1 MKWTFEQ
8 KLAWAKAYIA
18 GESVPIPIGFPGSME
33 KWHRRV
39 RGWVHVLSEYGE
51 EGLNPSGRHRSFSPE
66 FKLAAVTRV
75 LSGESAQAVAYSLGM
90 SKCSLVTGWARAYR
104 EKGFEGLQS
113 RPKGRRRSH
122 AEEEDQIPGVPRA
135 GEAQAGELHADPRER
150 LLKKLE
156 GLGGIGGAK
165 PRQRYEA
172 ILQTKGEFE
181 EAGLSELLSVAGL
194 PKSTYF
200 YEAKRRDFDA
210 KNAGLIGE
218 IERIF
223 ASSRGRYGVRR
234 VAAELRSLG
243 FAVNHKKVQ
252 RLMRKAGLS
261 ARRKTVH
268 YNSYKGSVGKVADD
282 LIIAEYVRRDGQI
295 HHKSDFSCTGPNQKW
310 TTDVS
315 QFTFPWGKC
324 YLSPIKDM
332 YDGRIVAYDLSLRA
346 DMSQAKRMLD
356 RAFSLG
362 YDLRG
367 LIFHSDQ
374 GWQYQQAWY
383 VEQLKERGILQSMSR
398 KGNCLDN
405 CIMESFF
412 GTMKNEMFYGH
423 ESEYADFESFKRAVG
438 EYIAWYNWARI
449 RYQKGMK
456 KWMPPQAC
464 FEASFGGHPCGASL

>member
-8 KLAWAKAYIA
+8 KLAWVKAYLA
-18 GESVPIPIGFPGSME
+18 REFVPIPEGFPGPL
-33 KWHRRV
+33 KRWH
-39 RGWVHVLSEYGE
+39 GMINAWAHAYLECGE
-51 EGLNPSGRHRSFSPE
+51 EGLNPSRHARSFSPE
-66 FKLAAVTRV
+66 AKLAAVKRV
-75 LSGESAQAVAYSLGM
+75 LSGESACAVAYSLGM
-90 SKCSLVTGWARAYR
+90 PNDTNVLAWVRAYR
-104 EKGFEGLQS
+104 EEGVHGLES
-113 RPKGRRRSH
+113 KPKGRRRSH
-122 AEEEDQIPGVPRA
+122 AKEEAQIPGVHRA

-172 ILQTKGEFE
+172 ILQTKREFGE
-181 EAGLSELLSVAGL
+181 ARLSELLSVAGL

-218 IERIF
+218 IGRVF
-223 ASSRGRYGVRR
+223 ASARGRYGVRR
-234 VAAELRSLG
+234 VTAELRSLG
-243 FAVNHKKVQ
+243 FVANHKKVQ

-261 ARRKTVH
+261 AKRKAIR

-315 QFTFPWGKC
+315 QFAFPWGKC

-332 YDGRIVAYDLSLRA
+332 YDGRIVAYDLSLHA

-362 YDLRG
+362 YDLDG

-374 GWQYQQAWY
+374 GWQYQQGWY
-383 VEQLKERGILQSMSR
+383 VEQLKSRGILQSMSR

-412 GTMKNEMFYGH
+412 GTMKNEMLYGH
-423 ESEYADFESFKRAVG
+423 ESEYGSFESFAKAVG
-438 EYIAWYNWARI
+438 EYIAWYNGTRI

-456 KWMPPQAC
+456 KWMSPQAC
-464 FEASFGGHPCGASL
+464 FEASFGGHPFRASL

>member
-8 KLAWAKAYIA
+8 KLAWVKAYLA
-18 GESVPIPIGFPGSME
+18 REFVPIPEGFPGTL
-33 KWHRRV
+33 KRWH
-39 RGWVHVLSEYGE
+39 GKINAWAHAYLECGE
-51 EGLNPSGRHRSFSPE
+51 EGLNPSGRHRSFPPE
-66 FKLAAVTRV
+66 FKLAAVMRV

-90 SKCSLVTGWARAYR
+90 PNCTLVTGWLRAYR
-104 EKGFEGLQS
+104 EKGVDGLES
-113 RPKGRRRSH
+113 RPKGRKRH
-122 AEEEDQIPGVPRA
+122 AEEEAQIPGAGRA

-156 GLGGIGGAK
+156 GLGGVGGAK
-165 PRQRYEA
+165 PRRKYEA
-172 ILQTKGEFE
+172 ILQTKE
-181 EAGLSELLSVAGL
+181 ELPEARLTDLLSVAGL

-200 YEAKRRDFDA
+200 YEAGRRDFDA
-210 KNAGLIGE
+210 KNADLIKR
-218 IERIF
+218 IEGIF
-223 ASSRGRYGVRR
+223 ASSKGRYGVRR
-234 VAAELRSLG
+234 VTAELCSAG
-243 FAVNHKKVQ
+243 IAANHKKVQ
-252 RLMRKAGLS
+252 RLMAKLGLS
-261 ARRKTVH
+261 AKRKTVH
-268 YNSYKGSVGKVADD
+268 YNSYRGNVGKVADD
-282 LIIAEYVRRDGQI
+282 LIITEYVRKDGQI
-295 HHKSDFSCTGPNQKW
+295 HHKSDSSCPGPNRKW

-315 QFTFPWGKC
+315 QFAFPWGKC

-346 DMSQAKRMLD
+346 DMSQAKRMLE

-374 GWQYQQAWY
+374 GWQYQQTWY
-383 VEQLKERGILQSMSR
+383 VKQLKDKGILQSMSR

-423 ESEYADFESFKRAVG
+423 ESEYGSFESFKKAVD
-438 EYIAWYNWARI
+438 EYIAWYNVTRI
-449 RYQKGMK
+449 RYQKGME

-464 FEASFGGHPCGASL
+464 FEARSGGHPCRASL

>member
-8 KLAWAKAYIA
+8 KLAWAKAYMA
-18 GESVPIPIGFPGSME
+18 GEFVPIPVGFPGTL
-33 KWHRRV
+33 KGWHGKVNR
-39 RGWVHVLSEYGE
+39 WVHVLLEYGE
-51 EGLNPSGRHRSFSPE
+51 EGLNPSRHTRSFSPE
-66 FKLAAVTRV
+66 LKLKAVMRV
-75 LSGESAQAVAYSLGM
+75 LSGESARAVAYSLGM
-90 SKCSLVTGWARAYR
+90 PCNASVLSWVRAYR
-104 EKGFEGLQS
+104 EKGVDGLKS
-113 RPKGRRRSH
+113 RPKGRKKH
-122 AEEEDQIPGVPRA
+122 AQEESEVPGAGRT

-165 PRQRYEA
+165 PRQKYEA
-172 ILQTKGEFE
+172 ILQTKREFE
-181 EAGLSELLSVAGL
+181 EARLSELLSVAEL

-200 YEAKRRDFDA
+200 YEARRRDFDA
-210 KNAGLIGE
+210 KNADLIKR
-218 IERIF
+218 IEGIF
-223 ASSRGRYGVRR
+223 ASSKGRYGVRR
-234 VAAELRSLG
+234 VTAELCSAG
-243 FAVNHKKVQ
+243 IAANHKKVQ
-252 RLMRKAGLS
+252 RLMAKLGLS
-261 ARRKTVH
+261 AKRKSVH
-268 YNSYKGSVGKVADD
+268 YNSYRGSVGKVADD
-282 LIIAEYVRRDGQI
+282 LIIMEYVRKDGQI
-295 HHKSDFSCTGPNQKW
+295 HHKSDFSCSGPNQKW

-332 YDGRIVAYDLSLRA
+332 YDGRIVAYDLSLHA

-362 YDLRG
+362 YDLNG
-367 LIFHSDQ
+367 LVFHSDQ

-383 VEQLKERGILQSMSR
+383 VEQLKGRGILQSMSR

-423 ESEYADFESFKRAVG
+423 ESEYGSFESFRKAVD
-438 EYIAWYNWARI
+438 EYIAWYNRTRI

-464 FEASFGGHPCGASL
+464 FEARSGGHPCRASL

>member
-1 MKWTFEQ
+1 MKWTFKQ
-8 KLAWAKAYIA
+8 KLAWVKAYLA
-18 GESVPIPIGFPGSME
+18 REFVPIPKGFSGTL
-33 KWHRRV
+33 KGWHRRV
-39 RGWVHVLSEYGE
+39 NAWAHAYLECGE
-51 EGLNPSGRHRSFSPE
+51 EGLNPSGRHRSFPPK
-66 FKLAAVTRV
+66 FKLAAVMRV

-90 SKCSLVTGWARAYR
+90 PNNMCVLTWVRAYR
-104 EKGFEGLQS
+104 EKGVDGLQS

-122 AEEEDQIPGVPRA
+122 AEEEDQREGADRGAGA
-135 GEAQAGELHADPRER
+135 GEPHADPRER

-165 PRQRYEA
+165 PRQKYEA
-172 ILQTKGEFE
+172 ILQTKGEFPK
-181 EAGLSELLSVAGL
+181 ARLSELLSVAEL

-210 KNAGLIGE
+210 KNADLIEE
-218 IERIF
+218 IEKVF

-243 FAVNHKKVQ
+243 VAVNHKKVQ
-252 RLMRKAGLS
+252 RLMAKIGLS
-261 ARRKTVH
+261 AKRKTVH
-268 YNSYKGSVGKVADD
+268 YNSYKGDVGKVADD
-282 LIIAEYVRRDGQI
+282 LIIVEYVRKDGQV

-315 QFTFPWGKC
+315 QFAFPWGKC

-332 YDGRIVAYDLSLRA
+332 YDGRIVSYDLSLRA
-346 DMSQAKRMLD
+346 DLPQAKRMLD

-362 YDLRG
+362 YDLNG

-374 GWQYQQAWY
+374 GWQYQHGWY
-383 VEQLKERGILQSMSR
+383 VEQLKGRGILQSMSR

-412 GTMKNEMFYGH
+412 ATMKNEMFYGH
-423 ESEYADFESFKRAVG
+423 ESEFESFDSFRHAVD
-438 EYIAWYNWARI
+438 EYIAWYNGARI
-449 RYQKGMK
+449 RYQKSMK
-456 KWMPPQAC
+456 KWMPPLAC

>member
-8 KLAWAKAYIA
+8 KLAWAKAYIV
-18 GESVPIPIGFPGSME
+18 GESVPIPIGFSGSME
-33 KWHRRV
+33 KWHGRV
-39 RGWVHVLSEYGE
+39 REWARVLSKYGE
-51 EGLNPSGRHRSFSPE
+51 EGLNPSRHTRSFSPE
-66 FKLAAVTRV
+66 FKLATVMRV
-75 LSGESAQAVAYSLGM
+75 LSGESARAVAHSIGM
-90 SKCSLVTGWARAYR
+90 PNNTSVLAWVRAYR
-104 EKGFEGLQS
+104 ENGVEGLQS

-122 AEEEDQIPGVPRA
+122 AEEEDQRA
-135 GEAQAGELHADPRER
+135 GADRGAGAGELHADPRER

-156 GLGGIGGAK
+156 GLGGVGGAK

-172 ILQTKGEFE
+172 ILQTKGEFG
-181 EAGLSELLSVAGL
+181 EARLSELLSVAGL

-210 KNAGLIGE
+210 KNADLIETIKG
-218 IERIF
+218 IF
-223 ASSRGRYGVRR
+223 ASARSRYGVRR

-261 ARRKTVH
+261 AKRKTVH

-282 LIIAEYVRRDGQI
+282 LIIAEYVRKDGQV

-332 YDGRIVAYDLSLRA
+332 YDGRIVSYDLSLRA

-356 RAFSLG
+356 GAFSLG
-362 YDLRG
+362 YDLNG

-374 GWQYQQAWY
+374 GWQYQQGWY
-383 VEQLKERGILQSMSR
+383 VEQLRGRGILQSMSR

-423 ESEYADFESFKRAVG
+423 ESEYADFESFSKAVD
-438 EYIAWYNWARI
+438 EYIAWYNGARI

-456 KWMPPQAC
+456 KWMPPLAC

>member
-18 GESVPIPIGFPGSME
+18 GEFVPIPIGFPGPME

-39 RGWVHVLSEYGE
+39 REWVHVLLEYGE
-51 EGLNPSGRHRSFSPE
+51 EGLNPSGRHRSFPPE
-66 FKLAAVTRV
+66 LKLTAVKRV
-75 LSGESAQAVAYSLGM
+75 ISGESARAVAYSLGM
-90 SKCSLVTGWARAYR
+90 PNHGRVAAWVRAYR
-104 EKGFEGLQS
+104 EKGYEGLQS

-122 AEEEDQIPGVPRA
+122 AEEEDQRA
-135 GEAQAGELHADPRER
+135 GADRGAGAGELPADPRER

-156 GLGGIGGAK
+156 GLGGVGGAK

-172 ILQTKGEFE
+172 VLQTKREFE
-181 EAGLSELLSVAGL
+181 EAKLIDLLSVAGL
-194 PKSTYF
+194 SKSTYF
-200 YEAKRRDFDA
+200 YEATRRDFDA
-210 KNAGLIGE
+210 KNAGLIE
-218 IERIF
+218 AIKERF
-223 ASSRGRYGVRR
+223 GAAKGRYGVRR

-261 ARRKTVH
+261 ARRKAIH
-268 YNSYKGSVGKVADD
+268 YNSYRGTGGKVADD
-282 LIIAEYVRRDGQI
+282 LIIAEYVRKDGRV
-295 HHKSDFSCTGPNQKW
+295 HHKSDFSCDGPNRKW

-315 QFTFPWGKC
+315 QFSFPWGKC

-332 YDGRIVAYDLSLRA
+332 FDGRIVAYDLSLRA

-374 GWQYQQAWY
+374 GWQYQQTWY
-383 VEQLKERGILQSMSR
+383 VEQLRCRGILQSMSR

-423 ESEYADFESFKRAVG
+423 ESEYADFESFAKSVG
-438 EYIAWYNWARI
+438 EYIAWYNGARI

-456 KWMPPQAC
+456 KWMPPLAC

>member
-18 GESVPIPIGFPGSME
+18 GELVPIPIGFSGSMR
-33 KWHRRV
+33 KWHKRIRD
-39 RGWVHVLSEYGE
+39 WAHVLSEYGE
-51 EGLNPSGRHRSFSPE
+51 DGLNPFRRHRSFSPE
-66 FKLAAVTRV
+66 SKLEAVMRV
-75 LSGESAQAVAYSLGM
+75 LSGESSRSVAYSIGM
-90 SKCSLVTGWARAYR
+90 PSNMCVLTWVRAYR
-104 EKGFEGLQS
+104 EKGVEGLQS
-113 RPKGRRRSH
+113 RPKGRKRH
-122 AEEEDQIPGVPRA
+122 AEEEAQIPGVPRV

-172 ILQTKGEFE
+172 ILQTKREFGE
-181 EAGLSELLSVAGL
+181 ARLSELLSVAGL
-194 PKSTYF
+194 SKSTYF

-210 KNAGLIGE
+210 KNAGLIEE
-218 IERIF
+218 IGRVF
-223 ASSRGRYGVRR
+223 ARSRGRYGVRR

-261 ARRKTVH
+261 AKRKAVH
-268 YNSYKGSVGKVADD
+268 YNSYRGSVGKVADD
-282 LIIAEYVRRDGQI
+282 LIIAEYVRKDGQV
-295 HHKSDFSCTGPNQKW
+295 HHKSDFSCTGPNRKW

-346 DMSQAKRMLD
+346 DMSQAGRMLE

-362 YDLRG
+362 YDLNG

-374 GWQYQQAWY
+374 GWQYQQDWW
-383 VEQLKERGILQSMSR
+383 VRSLRERGILQSMSR

-412 GTMKNEMFYGH
+412 ATMKNEMLYGH
-423 ESEYADFESFKRAVG
+423 ESEYADFESFKKAVD
-438 EYIAWYNWARI
+438 EYIAWYNGTRI
-449 RYQKGMK
+449 RYQKSMK

>member
-8 KLAWAKAYIA
+8 KLSWAKAYMD
-18 GESVPIPIGFPGSME
+18 GEFVPVPEGFPRSMGR
-33 KWHRRV
+33 WHDKVREWARV
-39 RGWVHVLSEYGE
+39 LLEYGE
-51 EGLNPSGRHRSFSPE
+51 EGLNPSRQKRSFPPE
-66 FKLAAVTRV
+66 AKLAAVKRV
-75 LSGESAQAVAYSLGM
+75 LAGEAACAVARSLGM
-90 SKCSLVTGWARAYR
+90 PCPSSVLAWVRAYR
-104 EKGFEGLQS
+104 EKGVDGLES
-113 RPKGRRRSH
+113 RPKGRKKH
-122 AEEEDQIPGVPRA
+122 AQEEAQIPGA
-135 GEAQAGELHADPRER
+135 GRIEEAQAGELHADPRER

-156 GLGGIGGAK
+156 GLGGAGGAK
-165 PRQRYEA
+165 PRQKYEA
-172 ILQTKGEFE
+172 ILQTKKEFGE
-181 EAGLSELLSVAGL
+181 ARLSELLSVAGL

-200 YEAKRRDFDA
+200 YEAGRRDFDA
-210 KNAGLIGE
+210 KNSGLIGE
-218 IERIF
+218 IKEAF
-223 ASSRGRYGVRR
+223 DSSKGRYGVRR
-234 VAAELRSLG
+234 VTAELRSLG

-261 ARRKTVH
+261 AKRKTVH
-268 YNSYKGSVGKVADD
+268 YSSYRGAVGKVADD
-282 LIIAEYVRRDGQI
+282 LIIAEYVRKDGQV

-315 QFTFPWGKC
+315 QFAFPWGKC

-346 DMSQAKRMLD
+346 DMSQAKRMLE

-362 YDLRG
+362 YDLGG

-374 GWQYQQAWY
+374 GWQYQQSWY
-383 VEQLKERGILQSMSR
+383 VEQLKERGVLQSMSR

-412 GTMKNEMFYGH
+412 ATMKNEMYHGH
-423 ESEYADFESFKRAVG
+423 EAEYGSFAAFAKAVG
-438 EYIAWYNWARI
+438 EYIAWYNGTRI

-456 KWMPPQAC
+456 KWMTPLAC

>member
-18 GESVPIPIGFPGSME
+18 GEFIPIPYGFQGSLRRWHNKVME
-33 KWHRRV
+33 
-39 RGWVHVLSEYGE
+39 WVHVLLEYGE
-51 EGLNPSGRHRSFSPE
+51 EGLNPSRGKRVFPPE
-66 FKLAAVTRV
+66 FKLKAVMRV
-75 LSGESAQAVAYSLGM
+75 LSGESSRSVAYSIGM
-90 SKCSLVTGWARAYR
+90 PSNTIVLAWVRAYR
-104 EKGFEGLQS
+104 EKGVDGLKS
-113 RPKGRRRSH
+113 RPKGRKKH
-122 AEEEDQIPGVPRA
+122 AQEEAQIPGAGRI

-156 GLGGIGGAK
+156 GLGGAGGAK

-172 ILQTKGEFE
+172 ILQTKKEFP
-181 EAGLSELLSVAGL
+181 EARLSELLSVAGL
-194 PKSTYF
+194 SKSTYF
-200 YEAKRRDFDA
+200 YEAGRRDFDA
-210 KNAGLIGE
+210 KNADLIEE
-218 IERIF
+218 IRRIF
-223 ASSRGRYGVRR
+223 ASSKGRYGVRR
-234 VAAELRSLG
+234 VAAGLRSLG

-261 ARRKTVH
+261 AKRKTIH
-268 YNSYKGSVGKVADD
+268 YNSYRGSVGKVADD
-282 LIIAEYVRRDGQI
+282 LIIMEYVRKDGQV

-346 DMSQAKRMLD
+346 DMSQAKRMLEK
-356 RAFSLG
+356 AFSLG
-362 YDLRG
+362 YGLSG

-374 GWQYQQAWY
+374 GWQYQQSWY

-412 GTMKNEMFYGH
+412 GTMKNEMLYGH
-423 ESEYADFESFKRAVG
+423 ESEYADFEAFAKAVD
-438 EYIAWYNWARI
+438 EYIAWYNGTRI
-449 RYQKGMK
+449 RYQKSMK

-464 FEASFGGHPCGASL
+464 FEASFGGHPLGASL

>member
-8 KLAWAKAYIA
+8 KLSWAKAYMD
-18 GESVPIPIGFPGSME
+18 GEFVPVPEGFSRSMGR
-33 KWHRRV
+33 WHDKVREWARV
-39 RGWVHVLSEYGE
+39 LLEYGE
-51 EGLNPSGRHRSFSPE
+51 EGLNPSRQKRSFPPE
-66 FKLAAVTRV
+66 AKLAAVKRV
-75 LSGESAQAVAYSLGM
+75 LAGEAACAVARSLGM
-90 SKCSLVTGWARAYR
+90 PCPSSVLAWVRAYR
-104 EKGFEGLQS
+104 EKGVDGLQS

-122 AEEEDQIPGVPRA
+122 AEEEDRRA
-135 GEAQAGELHADPRER
+135 GADRGAGAGELPADPRER

-165 PRQRYEA
+165 PRRKYEA
-172 ILQTKGEFE
+172 ILQTREEFP
-181 EAGLSELLSVAGL
+181 EAGLSELLSVAEL

-210 KNAGLIGE
+210 KNADLIRE
-218 IERIF
+218 IEKAF

-234 VAAELRSLG
+234 IAAELRSLG
-243 FAVNHKKVQ
+243 VAVNHKKVQ
-252 RLMRKAGLS
+252 RLMAKLGLS
-261 ARRKTVH
+261 AKRKAVH
-268 YNSYKGSVGKVADD
+268 YNSYKGDVGKVADD
-282 LIIAEYVRRDGQI
+282 LIIAEYVRKDGQV
-295 HHKSDFSCTGPNQKW
+295 HHKSDFSCDGPNRKW

-315 QFTFPWGKC
+315 QFSFPWGKC

-332 YDGRIVAYDLSLRA
+332 HGGRIVAYDLSQRA

-356 RAFSLG
+356 GAFSLG
-362 YDLRG
+362 YDLSG

-374 GWQYQQAWY
+374 GRQCQHGWY
-383 VEQLKERGILQSMSR
+383 VEQLKGRGILQSMSR

-412 GTMKNEMFYGH
+412 ATMKNEMYYGH
-423 ESEYADFESFKRAVG
+423 EAEYGSFEAFAKAVG
-438 EYIAWYNWARI
+438 EYIAWYNGTRI

-456 KWMPPQAC
+456 KWMTPLAC

>member
-18 GESVPIPIGFPGSME
+18 GEFVPIPIGFSGSME
-33 KWHRRV
+33 RWHRRV
-39 RGWVHVLSEYGE
+39 REWVHVLSEYGE
-51 EGLNPSGRHRSFSPE
+51 EGLNPTCKHRSFSPE
-66 FKLAAVTRV
+66 LKLMAVKRV
-75 LSGESAQAVAYSLGM
+75 ISGESARAVAYSLGM
-90 SKCSLVTGWARAYR
+90 PGHGSVIAWVRAYR
-104 EKGFEGLQS
+104 EKGVEGLQS

-122 AEEEDQIPGVPRA
+122 AEEEDQRA
-135 GEAQAGELHADPRER
+135 GADRGAGAGEPHADPRER
-150 LLKKLE
+150 ILKKLE

-172 ILQTKGEFE
+172 ILQTKREFE
-181 EAGLSELLSVAGL
+181 EAGLSELLPVASL

-223 ASSRGRYGVRR
+223 DSSKGRYGVRR
-234 VAAELRSLG
+234 VTAELRSIG
-243 FAVNHKKVQ
+243 IVANHKKVQ

-261 ARRKTVH
+261 AKRKAVH
-268 YNSYKGSVGKVADD
+268 YNSYRGTVGKVADD
-282 LIIAEYVRRDGQI
+282 LIIAEYVRKDGRV
-295 HHKSDFSCTGPNQKW
+295 HHKSDFSCDGPNQKW
-310 TTDVS
+310 TTAVS
-315 QFTFPWGKC
+315 QFSFPWGKC

-332 YDGRIVAYDLSLRA
+332 YDGRIVAYDLSQRA

-362 YDLRG
+362 YDLNG

-374 GWQYQQAWY
+374 GWQYQQSWY
-383 VEQLKERGILQSMSR
+383 VELLRGRGIRQSMSR

-438 EYIAWYNWARI
+438 EYIAWYNGARI
-449 RYQKGMK
+449 RYQKSMK
-456 KWMPPQAC
+456 KWMPPSAC

>member
-18 GESVPIPIGFPGSME
+18 GEFVPIPYGFQGSLKRWHNKVME
-33 KWHRRV
+33 
-39 RGWVHVLSEYGE
+39 WVHVLLEYGE

-66 FKLAAVTRV
+66 FKLEAVMRV
-75 LSGESAQAVAYSLGM
+75 LSGESARAVAYSLGM
-90 SKCSLVTGWARAYR
+90 PSTTNVLAWVRAYR
-104 EKGFEGLQS
+104 EKGVDGLQS
-113 RPKGRRRSH
+113 RPKGRKRH
-122 AEEEDQIPGVPRA
+122 AQEEAQIPGAGRI
-135 GEAQAGELHADPRER
+135 GEAQAGEPHADPRER

-165 PRQRYEA
+165 PRQKHEA
-172 ILQTKGEFE
+172 ILQTKE
-181 EAGLSELLSVAGL
+181 ELPEARLTDLLSVAGL

-210 KNAGLIGE
+210 KNADLIEE
-218 IERIF
+218 IRRVF
-223 ASSRGRYGVRR
+223 DAARGRYGVRR
-234 VAAELRSLG
+234 VAAKLRSLG

-261 ARRKTVH
+261 AKRKAVH
-268 YNSYKGSVGKVADD
+268 YNSYKGDVGKVADD
-282 LIIAEYVRRDGQI
+282 LIIVEYVRKDGQV

-315 QFTFPWGKC
+315 QFSFPWGKC

-346 DMSQAKRMLD
+346 DMAQARRMLE

-362 YDLRG
+362 YDLSG
-367 LIFHSDQ
+367 LVFHSDQ
-374 GWQYQQAWY
+374 GWQYQQSWY

-412 GTMKNEMFYGH
+412 ATMKNEMFYGH
-423 ESEYADFESFKRAVG
+423 ESEFESFDSFRHAVE
-438 EYIAWYNWARI
+438 EYIAWYNGTRI
-449 RYQKGMK
+449 RYQKDMK

-464 FEASFGGHPCGASL
+464 FEASFGGHPLGASL

>member
-8 KLAWAKAYIA
+8 KLAWVKAYLA
-18 GESVPIPIGFPGSME
+18 KEFVPIPEGFPGTP
-33 KWHRRV
+33 KGWHHKV
-39 RGWVHVLSEYGE
+39 NAWAHAYLECGE
-51 EGLNPSGRHRSFSPE
+51 EGLNPSRHARSFSPE
-66 FKLAAVTRV
+66 FKLAAVMRV
-75 LSGESAQAVAYSLGM
+75 LSGESARSVAYSLGM
-90 SKCSLVTGWARAYR
+90 PCSASVLTWARLYR
-104 EKGFEGLQS
+104 EKGAEGLQS
-113 RPKGRRRSH
+113 KPKGRRPH
-122 AEEEDQIPGVPRA
+122 AQEEDAGAREDRGAGA
-135 GEAQAGELHADPRER
+135 GEPPAGPRER

-172 ILQTKGEFE
+172 VLQTKKEFGK
-181 EAGLSELLSVAGL
+181 AKLTELLSAAGL

-200 YEAKRRDFDA
+200 YEAKRRDPDA
-210 KNAGLIGE
+210 KNAGLVGE
-218 IERIF
+218 IERVF
-223 ASSRGRYGVRR
+223 AAAKGRYGVRR
-234 VAAELRSLG
+234 VSAELRSLG
-243 FAVNHKKVQ
+243 MAVNHKKVQ
-252 RLMRKAGLS
+252 RLMAKLGLS
-261 ARRKTVH
+261 AKRKAVH

-282 LIIAEYVRRDGQI
+282 LIIAEYVRKDGQT
-295 HHKSDFSCTGPNQKW
+295 HHKSDFSCAGPNRKW

-315 QFTFPWGKC
+315 QFAFPWGKC

-332 YDGRIVAYDLSLRA
+332 FDGRIVAYDLSLRA

-362 YDLRG
+362 YELDG

-383 VEQLKERGILQSMSR
+383 AEQLRSRGILQSMSR

-412 GTMKNEMFYGH
+412 GTMKNEMLYGH
-423 ESEYADFESFKRAVG
+423 ESEYGDFESFSKAVD
-438 EYIAWYNWARI
+438 EYIAWYNGTRI

-464 FEASFGGHPCGASL
+464 FEASFGGHPFSASL

>member
-1 MKWTFEQ
+1 MKWSFEQ
-8 KLAWAKAYIA
+8 KLAWAKAYMA
-18 GESVPIPIGFPGSME
+18 GEFVPIPAGFPGTLKGWHHKVN
-33 KWHRRV
+33 KWVRV
-39 RGWVHVLSEYGE
+39 LLDYGE
-51 EGLNPSGRHRSFSPE
+51 EGLNPSRHNRSFPPE
-66 FKLAAVTRV
+66 FKLAAVRRV
-75 LSGESAQAVAYSLGM
+75 LSGETISGVARSLGM
-90 SKCSLVTGWARAYR
+90 PETARVSSWVRAYR
-104 EKGFEGLQS
+104 EKGYEGLQS
-113 RPKGRRRSH
+113 KPKGRKKH
-122 AEEEDQIPGVPRA
+122 AQEEGEVPGAGRT
-135 GEAQAGELHADPRER
+135 GEAQAGEPHADPRER

-156 GLGGIGGAK
+156 GLGGVGGAK

-172 ILQTKGEFE
+172 VLRTKEEFP
-181 EAGLSELLSVAGL
+181 EAGLTDLLSAAGL
-194 PKSTYF
+194 SKSTYY

-218 IERIF
+218 IEGIF

-252 RLMRKAGLS
+252 RLMAKLGLS
-261 ARRKTVH
+261 ARRKAVH
-268 YNSYKGSVGKVADD
+268 YNSYRGSVGKVADD
-282 LIIAEYVRRDGQI
+282 LIIAEYVRKDGQV
-295 HHKSDFSCTGPNQKW
+295 HHKSDFSCDGPNKKW

-362 YDLRG
+362 YDLNG
-367 LIFHSDQ
+367 LVFHSDQ
-374 GWQYQQAWY
+374 GWQYQQSWY
-383 VEQLKERGILQSMSR
+383 VESLKKRGILQSMSR

-423 ESEYADFESFKRAVG
+423 ESEYGDFESFSKAVD
-438 EYIAWYNWARI
+438 EYIAWYNGTRI
-449 RYQKGMK
+449 RYQKGTK
-456 KWMPPQAC
+456 KWMSPQAC
-464 FEASFGGHPCGASL
+464 FEASSGGHPCGASL